1 MNQFSSFH
9 HSPEDVNRKIT
20 DILRLKKEHD
30 AYILVHNYQRP
41 ELYEIADMIGDSL
54 ELALA
59 ARNCGKKTI
68 IFCGVD
74 FMAETAKL
82 INPGATVLHPEPD
95 AACPMAHMVVPEEI
109 LRLKKTYPDAEVVSY
124 VNTTTET
131 KVLSDICC
139 TSGNAVEIVRSCSS
153 DPVIFLPDLNL
164 ASYVQR
170 FTPKRIV
177 PGRGNCYVHDCI
189 TPLMV
194 SNMKAFHPHSP
205 VVVHPECRP
214 EVIDASD
221 AVCSTSGMIGYC
233 KDNSA
238 ASFIIGTE
246 NGMIDRLKREIPDK
260 KFYPV
265 GGVCSP
271 MKKITLDSV
280 ISSLTDGKGEV
291 LLDADLI
298 TAARRPLERMITT
311 YGRQKIVPCG
321 TLTRTG
327 PGISSERRGA

>member
-1 MNQFSSFH
+1 MNSFPSHHQSS
-9 HSPEDVNRKIT
+9 EDKNRKIA

-30 AYILVHNYQRP
+30 AYILVNNYQRP
-41 ELYEIADMIGDSL
+41 ELYEVADLIGDSL

-59 ARNCGKKTI
+59 ARDCGKKTLI
-68 IFCGVD
+68 SCGVD

-82 INPGATVLHPEPD
+82 INPGATVLHPEPE
-95 AACPMAHMVVPEEI
+95 AQCPMAHMVLPEEI
-109 LRLKKTYPDAEVVSY
+109 LRLKRTYPDAEVVSY
-124 VNTTTET
+124 VNTTAET
-131 KVLSDICC
+131 KTFSDICC
-139 TSGNAVEIVRSCSS
+139 TSANAVDIVRSCAS
-153 DPVIFLPDLNL
+153 DQVIFLPDLNL

-170 FTPKRIV
+170 FTRKRII
-177 PGRGNCYVHDCI
+177 PGRGNCYVHDRI
-189 TPLMV
+189 TRLMV
-194 SNMKAFHPHSP
+194 INMKAFHPHSP

-221 AVCSTSGMIGYC
+221 AVCSTSGMIEYC

-271 MKKITLDSV
+271 MKKITMDSV
-280 ISSLTDGKGEV
+280 VSSLTDGKGEV
-291 LLDADLI
+291 LMDADLI
-298 TAARRPLERMITT
+298 TAAQRPLERMIAT
-311 YGRQKIVPCG
+311 YGKQKIVPCG

-327 PGISSERRGA
+327 PGISSLRRGA